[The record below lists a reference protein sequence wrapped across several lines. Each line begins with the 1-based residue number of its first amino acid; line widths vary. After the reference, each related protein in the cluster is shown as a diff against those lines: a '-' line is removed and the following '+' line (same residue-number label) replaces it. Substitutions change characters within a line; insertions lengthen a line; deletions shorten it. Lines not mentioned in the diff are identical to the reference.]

1 MGELCAAPALLQ
13 ENSRRLDA
21 MFRLSFKAA
30 MICGALL
37 LFGPTLFGQ
46 ARIGSIQGV
55 VKDPT
60 GALVPNANITVTQPV
75 TGYKQ
80 TTQTDA
86 QGSFKLVNLP
96 FNVYK
101 VRAEASGFSPAEESI
116 DLETTIPMNLELSL
130 TLEEA
135 TANVTV
141 TTGGAAMLE
150 PDRTSSDTDINQ
162 SVLERPLGAAPSRA
176 IESIVASTPGF
187 VTDDNGRMH
196 PRGSESQVQYV
207 IDGVPVTDNLSAI
220 FSTSLDARTLR
231 TVEVLTG
238 GIPAEFGDKLAG
250 VINVNT
256 RSGLEGPTQGGISFS
271 GGSFST
277 GETAVDFA
285 THTRKLGFL
294 TNLSASTSQRFLDPP
309 TLDNFHNFGRTGKA
323 FFRLDYQ
330 FDANNSLRGVF
341 NFGGSN
347 FEVPNRFAQEAAGQ
361 DQRQRL
367 RDNSQNIS
375 YQHIFSPN
383 SVAQFSFFHRQSNA
397 QLISNTLSTPVVA
410 DQDRTLQNYG
420 VIGSLALTRD
430 SHNIKVGG
438 QVTITP
444 LDEHFSFYPT
454 QQFPDLVDDE
464 GNVFP
469 NPVNNFNAA
478 NPFVFDQSRTGRTL
492 SAYVQD
498 RFTVV
503 KNLTLDLGVRYDNYK
518 LLIGEQEFSPRL
530 AVAYFVPKTRT
541 TLRASYNRL
550 FQPPPAENLLL
561 ASSQAAAALSPI
573 SVLQGITTVLP
584 ILPDKQNAFEA
595 GAQQLLSNLFR
606 LNLTVYQKRIKNFS
620 DKDQFFETGVIF
632 PIAISSGRVTGEEV
646 RLESTDIHGFHTFVS
661 YANSRAFGVTP
672 ITGGLFLGEDP
683 QDLFLK
689 GFKFANDHDQRN
701 EAQFQVS
708 YNHHSGLYASLSG
721 RYDSGVPVDVEPG
734 TTLADFVAEGFDPR
748 LYNEIDFQRGRV
760 RPRTILDFSV
770 GADLMQKERV
780 SMNLQFDVQNLT
792 NELFLYNFES
802 VFSGTHVGPPRQF
815 SGRLTFKFK

>member
-1 MGELCAAPALLQ
+1 MLCT
-13 ENSRRLDA
+13 D
-21 MFRLSFKAA
+21 SFKAA
-30 MICGALL
+30 VICGLL
-37 LFGPTLFGQ
+37 LFFGTTVFAQ
-46 ARIGSIQGV
+46 VRIGSVTGV
-55 VKDPT
+55 VKDPG
-60 GALVPNANITVTQPV
+60 GALVPNAQITITQPV
-75 TGYKQ
+75 TGYRQ

-96 FNVYK
+96 FNTYK
-101 VRAEASGFSPAEESI
+101 VRAEANGFQPAETSI
-116 DLETTIPMNLELSL
+116 DLETTIPLNVELSL
-130 TLEEA
+130 SLEQT
-135 TANVTV
+135 TAAITI
-141 TTGGAAMLE
+141 TTGDTAMLE
-150 PDRTSSDTDINQ
+150 PDRTSSDTDIAQ
-162 SVLERPLGAAPSRA
+162 TILERPVGAAPSRA

-207 IDGVPVTDNLSAI
+207 VDGVPITDNLSAI

-277 GETAVDFA
+277 GETAVDFS
-285 THTRKLGFL
+285 THTKKLGFL
-294 TNLSASTSQRFLDPP
+294 MNLSASTSQRYLDPP
-309 TLDNFHNFGRTGKA
+309 TIDNFHNFGRTAKG

-347 FEVPNRFAQEAAGQ
+347 FEVPNRLNQEIAGQ
-361 DQRQRL
+361 DQKQRL

-375 YQHIFSPN
+375 FQHIFSPN
-383 SVAQFSFFHRQSNA
+383 TVAQFSFFHRQNNA

-410 DQDRTLQNYG
+410 NQDRTLQNYG
-420 VIGSLALTRD
+420 GIGSLSLTRG
-430 SHNIKVGG
+430 SHNLKLGG
-438 QVTITP
+438 QFTITP
-444 LDEHFSFYPT
+444 VDEHFSFYPT
-454 QQFPDLVDDE
+454 TPFSDLVDDE

-469 NPVNNFNAA
+469 NPVNNFNVA
-478 NPFVFDQSRTGRTL
+478 NPFVFDQSETGRTL

-498 RFTVV
+498 RFTVF
-503 KNLTLDLGVRYDNYK
+503 KNFTADLGVRYDNYK
-518 LLIGEQEFSPRL
+518 LLISEQAVSPRL
-530 AVAYFVPKTRT
+530 ALAYFIPKTKT

-561 ASSQAAAALSPI
+561 ASSSAAAALSPI
-573 SVLQGITTVLP
+573 AVLQGITTVNP

-595 GAQQLLSNLFR
+595 GAQQLLSNVFR
-606 LNLTVYQKRIKNFS
+606 LNLTVYQKRIENFS

-683 QDLFLK
+683 QDLFLH
-689 GFKFANDHDQRN
+689 GLKFANDHDQRN

-708 YNHHSGLYASLSG
+708 YNHRPSGLYASFSG

-734 TTLADFVAEGFDPR
+734 TTLADFVAQGFDPR
-748 LYNEIDFQRGRV
+748 LFDKIDFQRGRV

-780 SMNLQFDVQNLT
+780 SMNVQFDVQNLT

-802 VFSGTHVGPPRQF
+802 VFSGTHVGYPRLF
-815 SGRLTFKFK
+815 SGRLSLRFK

>member
-1 MGELCAAPALLQ
+1 L
-13 ENSRRLDA
+13 
-21 MFRLSFKAA
+21 
-30 MICGALL
+30 
-37 LFGPTLFGQ
+37 GQ

-55 VKDPT
+55 IKDPT
-60 GALVPNANITVTQPV
+60 GALVPNAKVVVTQPV
-75 TGYKQ
+75 TGYQQ

-86 QGSFKLVNLP
+86 QGFFKLVNVP
-96 FNVYK
+96 FNTYK
-101 VRAEASGFSPAEESI
+101 VRVEASGFQPAEESV
-116 DLETTIPMNLELSL
+116 DLHTTIPLNVDLSL
-130 TLEEA
+130 SVEET
-135 TANVTV
+135 TAAVTI
-141 TTGGAAMLE
+141 TTGGEGMLE
-150 PDRTSSDTDINQ
+150 TDRTSSDTDINQ
-162 SVLERPLGAAPSRA
+162 TLLERPLGAAPSRA

-207 IDGVPVTDNLSAI
+207 VDGVPVTDNMSAI

-256 RSGLEGPTQGGISFS
+256 RSGLEGPTQGGLSFS

-277 GETAVDFA
+277 GEAAADFS
-285 THTRKLGFL
+285 THTKKLGFL
-294 TNLSASTSQRFLDPP
+294 TNLSASTSQRYLDPP
-309 TLDNFHNFGRTGKA
+309 TLDNFHNFGRTGKG
-323 FFRLDYQ
+323 FFRFDYQ
-330 FDANNSLRGVF
+330 FDTNNSLRAVL

-347 FEVPNRFAQEAAGQ
+347 FQVPNRFNQELTGQ

-367 RDNSQNIS
+367 RDNAQNIGFT
-375 YQHIFSPN
+375 HIFSPN

-397 QLISNTLSTPVVA
+397 KLLSNTLSTPVVA
-410 DQDRTLQNYG
+410 NQDRTLQNYG
-420 VIGSLALTRD
+420 AIGSLALTRG
-430 SHNIKVGG
+430 SHNIKFGG

-444 LDEHFSFYPT
+444 IDEHFSFYPAVP
-454 QQFPDLVDDE
+454 FSDLDDDE
-464 GNVFP
+464 GNTLP

-478 NPFVFDQSRTGRTL
+478 NPFVFNQSKTGRTF
-492 SAYVQD
+492 SGYVQD
-498 RFTVV
+498 RFTVF

-518 LLIGEQEFSPRL
+518 LLISEQAVSPRL
-530 AVAYFVPKTRT
+530 GLAYFIPKTKT

-561 ASSQAAAALSPI
+561 ASSPDAAALSPI
-573 SVLQGITTVLP
+573 SVLRGITTVQP

-595 GAQQLLSNLFR
+595 GAQQLIGQLFR

-632 PIAISSGRVTGEEV
+632 PITISSGRVTGEEV
-646 RLESTDIHGFHTFVS
+646 RLESTDIHGIHGFVS
-661 YANSRAFGVTP
+661 YANARAFGVTP

-683 QDLFLK
+683 QDLFLN

-708 YNHHSGLYASLSG
+708 YNHRRSGLYASFSG
-721 RYDSGVPVDVEPG
+721 RYDSGVPAEVEPG
-734 TTLADFVAEGFDPR
+734 TTLSDFIAQGFDPR

-760 RPRTILDFSV
+760 RPRTILDFSL

-780 SMNLQFDVQNLT
+780 SMNVQFDIQNLT

-802 VFSGTHVGPPRQF
+802 VFSGTHVGFPRLF
-815 SGRLTFKFK
+815 SGRLSLRFK

>member
-1 MGELCAAPALLQ
+1 MLFRIPFRAAI
-13 ENSRRLDA
+13 
-21 MFRLSFKAA
+21 
-30 MICGALL
+30 ICGALI
-37 LFGPTLFGQ
+37 LFGPTVFAQ

-55 VKDPT
+55 VKDPG
-60 GALVPNANITVTQPV
+60 GALVPNATITVTQPV
-75 TGYKQ
+75 TGYRQ

-96 FNVYK
+96 FNTYK
-101 VRAEASGFSPAEESI
+101 VRAEANGFQPAEESI
-116 DLETTIPMNLELSL
+116 DLETTIPLNLELSV
-130 TLEEA
+130 TLEQT
-135 TANVTV
+135 TAAVTV
-141 TTGGAAMLE
+141 TTSGEAMLE

-162 SVLERPLGAAPSRA
+162 TILERPLGAAPSRA

-207 IDGVPVTDNLSAI
+207 IDGVPVTDNMSAI

-256 RSGLEGPTQGGISFS
+256 RSGLEGPTQGGVSLS

-277 GETAVDFA
+277 GEAAADFA
-285 THTRKLGFL
+285 THTKKLGFL
-294 TNLSASTSQRFLDPP
+294 MNLSTSTSQRYLDPP
-309 TLDNFHNFGRTGKA
+309 TLDNFHNFGRTGKG

-347 FEVPNRFAQEAAGQ
+347 IQVPNRFAQELAGQ

-375 YQHIFSPN
+375 FQHIFSPN
-383 SVAQFSFFHRQSNA
+383 SVAQFSFFHRQSNSK
-397 QLISNTLSTPVVA
+397 LISNPLSTPVVA
-410 DQDRTLQNYG
+410 NQDRTLQNYG
-420 VIGSLALTRD
+420 GLGSLSLTRG
-430 SHNIKVGG
+430 SHNIKFGG
-438 QVTITP
+438 QFTITP
-444 LDEHFSFYPT
+444 VDEHFSFYPT
-454 QQFPDLVDDE
+454 APFPDLENEAGDVL
-464 GNVFP
+464 P
-469 NPVNNFNAA
+469 NPVNAFNAA
-478 NPFVFDQSRTGRTL
+478 NPFVFNHSKTGRTL

-498 RFTVV
+498 RFTVF
-503 KNLTLDLGVRYDNYK
+503 KNLTLDLGVRYDNYRF
-518 LLIGEQEFSPRL
+518 LISEQAVSPRL
-530 AVAYFVPKTRT
+530 GFAYYIPKTKT
-541 TLRASYNRL
+541 TFRASYNRL

-561 ASSQAAAALSPI
+561 ASSNEAAALSPI
-573 SVLQGITTVLP
+573 SVLQGITAVEP
-584 ILPDKQNAFEA
+584 ILPDKQHAFEA
-595 GAQQLLSNLFR
+595 GAQQLLSKFLR

-632 PIAISSGRVTGEEV
+632 PIAISSGQVTGEEV
-646 RLESTDIHGFHTFVS
+646 RLESTEIHGFHTFVS
-661 YANSRAFGVTP
+661 YANARAFGVTP
-672 ITGGLFLGEDP
+672 IAGGLFLGENP
-683 QDLFLK
+683 QELFLN

-701 EAQFQVS
+701 EAHFQVS
-708 YNHHSGLYASLSG
+708 YNHRPSGLYATFSG
-721 RYDSGVPVDVEPG
+721 RYDSGVPVDVDPG
-734 TTLADFVAEGFDPR
+734 TTLADFVAQGFDPR
-748 LYNEIDFQRGRV
+748 LYDEIDFQRGRV

-780 SMNLQFDVQNLT
+780 SMNVQFDVQNLT

-802 VFSGTHVGPPRQF
+802 VFSGTHVGYPRLF
-815 SGRLTFKFK
+815 SGRLSLRFK

>member
-1 MGELCAAPALLQ
+1 MILRNLFRTAMVCGILFLLTPAVF
-13 ENSRRLDA
+13 A
-21 MFRLSFKAA
+21 
-30 MICGALL
+30 
-37 LFGPTLFGQ
+37 Q
-46 ARIGSIQGV
+46 ARIGSIQGA

-60 GALVPNANITVTQPV
+60 GALVPNAKVTVTQPV
-75 TGYKQ
+75 TGYRQ
-80 TTQTDA
+80 ETQTDA
-86 QGSFKLVNLP
+86 QGSFKLVNVP
-96 FNVYK
+96 FNTYK
-101 VRAEASGFSPAEESI
+101 VRVEAPGFQPTEESI
-116 DLETTIPMNLELSL
+116 DLHTTIPLNIDLSL
-130 TLEEA
+130 SLEET
-135 TANVTV
+135 TAAVTI
-141 TTGGAAMLE
+141 TTNGAAMLE
-150 PDRTSSDTDINQ
+150 TDRTSSDTDISQ
-162 SVLERPLGAAPSRA
+162 SILERPVGAAPSRA

-207 IDGVPVTDNLSAI
+207 VDGVPVTDNMSAI

-277 GETAVDFA
+277 GEAAADFS
-285 THTRKLGFL
+285 THTKKLGFL
-294 TNLSASTSQRFLDPP
+294 TNLSASTSQRYLDPP
-309 TLDNFHNFGRTGKA
+309 TLDNFHNFGRTGKG

-347 FEVPNRFAQEAAGQ
+347 FQVPNRFNQELAGQ

-367 RDNSQNIS
+367 RDNSQNIGFT
-375 YQHIFSPN
+375 HIFSPN
-383 SVAQFSFFHRQSNA
+383 TLAQFSFFHRQSNA
-397 QLISNTLSTPVVA
+397 KLLSNTLSTPVVA
-410 DQDRTLQNYG
+410 NQDRTLQNYG
-420 VIGSLALTRD
+420 GIGSLTLTRG
-430 SHNIKVGG
+430 SHNIKFGG
-438 QVTITP
+438 QVTVTP
-444 LDEHFSFYPT
+444 VDEHFSFYPT
-454 QQFPDLVDDE
+454 APFPDLEDEE

-478 NPFVFDQSRTGRTL
+478 NPFLFNQSKTGRTL

-518 LLIGEQEFSPRL
+518 LLISEQAVSPRIGI
-530 AVAYFVPKTRT
+530 AYFVPKTQT

-561 ASSQAAAALSPI
+561 ASSPEAAALSPI
-573 SVLQGITTVLP
+573 SVLQGITTVQP

-595 GAQQLLSNLFR
+595 GAQQLLGQLFR
-606 LNLTVYQKRIKNFS
+606 LNLTVYQKRIENFS
-620 DKDQFFETGVIF
+620 DKDQFFETGIIF

-661 YANSRAFGVTP
+661 YANARAFGVTP

-683 QDLFLK
+683 QDLFLN

-701 EAQFQVS
+701 EAQFQLS
-708 YNHHSGLYASLSG
+708 YNHRRSGLYASFSG

-734 TTLADFVAEGFDPR
+734 TTLSDFVAQGFDPR
-748 LYNEIDFQRGRV
+748 LFNEIDFQRGRV

-780 SMNLQFDVQNLT
+780 SMNVQFDVQNLT
-792 NELFLYNFES
+792 NELFVYNFES
-802 VFSGTHVGPPRQF
+802 VFSGTHVGFPRLF
-815 SGRLTFKFK
+815 SGRVSLRFK

>member
-1 MGELCAAPALLQ
+1 MI
-13 ENSRRLDA
+13 
-21 MFRLSFKAA
+21 FRFRTAIA
-30 MICGALL
+30 CGVLL
-37 LFGPTLFGQ
+37 LLTPAVFSQG
-46 ARIGSIQGV
+46 RIGSIQGV

-60 GALVPNANITVTQPV
+60 GALVPNAKVVVTQPV
-75 TGYKQ
+75 TGYNQ

-86 QGSFKLVNLP
+86 QGSFKLVNVP
-96 FNVYK
+96 FNTYK
-101 VRAEASGFSPAEESI
+101 VRVEATGFQPAEESV
-116 DLETTIPMNLELSL
+116 DLHTTIPLNVDLSL
-130 TLEEA
+130 SVEET
-135 TANVTV
+135 TAAVTV
-141 TTGGAAMLE
+141 TTGGAAILE
-150 PDRTSSDTDINQ
+150 TDRTSSDTDISQ
-162 SVLERPLGAAPSRA
+162 TVLERPLGAAPSRA

-207 IDGVPVTDNLSAI
+207 VDGVPVTDNMSAI

-256 RSGLEGPTQGGISFS
+256 RSGLEGPTQGALSFS

-277 GETAVDFA
+277 GEAAVDFS
-285 THTRKLGFL
+285 THTKKLGFL
-294 TNLSASTSQRFLDPP
+294 TNLSASTSQRYLDPP
-309 TLDNFHNFGRTGKA
+309 TLDNFHNFGRTGKG
-323 FFRLDYQ
+323 FFRFDYQ
-330 FDANNSLRGVF
+330 FDTNNTLRAVL
-341 NFGGSN
+341 NFGGTN
-347 FEVPNRFAQEAAGQ
+347 YQVPNRLNQEIAGQ

-367 RDNSQNIS
+367 RDNSQNIGFT
-375 YQHIFSPN
+375 HIFSPN
-383 SVAQFSFFHRQSNA
+383 SVAQFSFFHRQSNSK
-397 QLISNTLSTPVVA
+397 LLSNTLSTPVVA
-410 DQDRTLQNYG
+410 NQDRTLQNYG
-420 VIGSLALTRD
+420 GIGSLALTRG
-430 SHNIKVGG
+430 SHNIKLGG

-454 QQFPDLVDDE
+454 VPFPDLEDEE

-478 NPFVFDQSRTGRTL
+478 NPFVFTQSKTGRTL

-498 RFTVV
+498 RFTVA
-503 KNLTLDLGVRYDNYK
+503 KNLTLDLGVRYDHYK
-518 LLIGEQEFSPRL
+518 LLISEQAVSPRL
-530 AVAYFVPKTRT
+530 GLAYYVPKTKT

-561 ASSQAAAALSPI
+561 ASSSEAAALSPI
-573 SVLQGITTVLP
+573 SVLQGITTVQP

-595 GAQQLLSNLFR
+595 GAQQLLGQLFR

-632 PIAISSGRVTGEEV
+632 PITISSGRVTGEEV
-646 RLESTDIHGFHTFVS
+646 RLESTDIHGVHGFVS
-661 YANSRAFGVTP
+661 YANARAFGVTP
-672 ITGGLFLGEDP
+672 IAGGLFLGENP
-683 QDLFLK
+683 QDLFLN

-708 YNHHSGLYASLSG
+708 YNHRRSGLYASFSG

-734 TTLADFVAEGFDPR
+734 TTLSDFTAQGFDPR
-748 LYNEIDFQRGRV
+748 LFNEIDFQRGRI

-780 SMNLQFDVQNLT
+780 SMNVQFDVQNLT

-802 VFSGTHVGPPRQF
+802 VFSGTHVGFPRLF
-815 SGRLTFKFK
+815 SGRLSLRFK

>member
-1 MGELCAAPALLQ
+1 MVF
-13 ENSRRLDA
+13 NV
-21 MFRLSFKAA
+21 SFKAA
-30 MICGALL
+30 IVCGVLL

-46 ARIGSIQGV
+46 ARISSVQGV

-60 GALVPNANITVTQPV
+60 GALVPNATITVTQPV
-75 TGYKQ
+75 TGYRQ

-86 QGSFKLVNLP
+86 QGAFKLVNLP
-96 FNVYK
+96 FNTYK
-101 VRAEASGFSPAEESI
+101 VRAEAPGFRPAEESI
-116 DLETTIPMNLELSL
+116 DLETTIPLNLELSVS
-130 TLEEA
+130 LEEA
-135 TANVTV
+135 TAAVTV

-162 SVLERPLGAAPSRA
+162 SILERPLGAAPSRA

-207 IDGVPVTDNLSAI
+207 IDGVPVTDNMSAI

-277 GETAVDFA
+277 GEAAADFS
-285 THTRKLGFL
+285 THTKKLGFL
-294 TNLSASTSQRFLDPP
+294 TNLSASTSQRYLDPP

-347 FEVPNRFAQEAAGQ
+347 FQVPNRFAQEVAGQ
-361 DQRQRL
+361 DQRQRQ

-383 SVAQFSFFHRQSNA
+383 SVAQFSFFHRQSKSE
-397 QLISNTLSTPVVA
+397 LISNTLSTPVVA
-410 DQDRTLQNYG
+410 NQDRTLQNYG
-420 VIGSLALTRD
+420 AIGSLALTRG

-444 LDEHFSFYPT
+444 VDEHFSFYPT
-454 QQFPDLVDDE
+454 TAFSDLEDGE

-478 NPFVFDQSRTGRTL
+478 NPFVFDQSKTGRTL

-498 RFTVV
+498 RFTAF
-503 KNLTLDLGVRYDNYK
+503 KNMTLDLGVRYDNYK
-518 LLIGEQEFSPRL
+518 LLISEQAVSPRL
-530 AVAYFVPKTRT
+530 GFAYYIPKTQT

-561 ASSQAAAALSPI
+561 ASSPAAAALSPI
-573 SVLQGITTVLP
+573 SVLQGVTTVNP
-584 ILPDKQNAFEA
+584 ILPDKQHAFEA
-595 GAQQLLSNLFR
+595 GAQQLLSKLFR

-646 RLESTDIHGFHTFVS
+646 RLESTEIHGFHTFVS
-661 YANSRAFGVTP
+661 YANARAFGVTP

-683 QDLFLK
+683 QDLFLQ
-689 GFKFANDHDQRN
+689 GLKFANDHDQRN

-708 YNHHSGLYASLSG
+708 YTHRPSGIYATFSG

-760 RPRTILDFSV
+760 RPRTVLDFSV
-770 GADLMQKERV
+770 GADLKQKERV

-792 NELFLYNFES
+792 NELFLYNFQS
-802 VFSGTHVGPPRQF
+802 VFSGTHVGYPRLF

>member
-1 MGELCAAPALLQ
+1 MSA
-13 ENSRRLDA
+13 
-21 MFRLSFKAA
+21 
-30 MICGALL
+30 CGCILL
-37 LFGPTLFGQ
+37 LSATAIFSQ

-60 GALVPNANITVTQPV
+60 GALVPDAKVTVTQPV

-86 QGSFKLVNLP
+86 QGSFKLVSVP
-96 FNVYK
+96 FNTYK
-101 VRAEASGFSPAEESI
+101 VRVEATGFQPAEESI
-116 DLETTIPMNLELSL
+116 DLETTIPTNLELSL
-130 TLEEA
+130 TLEQA
-135 TANVTV
+135 TASVSVSTD
-141 TTGGAAMLE
+141 TGAMLE
-150 PDRTSSDTDINQ
+150 TDRTSSDTDLNQ
-162 SVLERPLGAAPSRA
+162 TILERPVGAAPSRG
-176 IESIVASTPGF
+176 IESMVASTPGF

-207 IDGVPVTDNLSAI
+207 VDGVPVTDNMSAI

-256 RSGLEGPTQGGISFS
+256 KSGLEGPTQGGISLS

-277 GETAVDFA
+277 GEIAADFA
-285 THTRKLGFL
+285 THTKKLGFL
-294 TNLSASTSQRFLDPP
+294 TNLSSSTSQRYLDPP
-309 TLDNFHNFGRTGKA
+309 TLDNFHNFGRTGKG

-330 FDANNSLRGVF
+330 FDSNNTLRGVF

-347 FEVPNRFAQEAAGQ
+347 FQVPNRFNQEIAGQ
-361 DQRQRL
+361 DQRQEL

-383 SVAQFSFFHRQSNA
+383 TVAQFSFFHRQGNA
-397 QLISNTLSTPVVA
+397 KLFSNTQSTPVVA
-410 DQDRTLQNYG
+410 AQDRTLQNYG
-420 VIGSLALTRD
+420 GIGSLALTRGK
-430 SHNIKVGG
+430 HNIKVGG

-444 LDEHFSFYPT
+444 VREHFSFYPT
-454 QQFPDLVDDE
+454 IPFPDLVDED
-464 GNVFP
+464 GNVFA
-469 NPVNNFNAA
+469 NPVNSFTAA
-478 NPFVFDQSRTGRTL
+478 NPFVFNGSKTGRTL

-498 RFTVV
+498 RFTVI

-518 LLIGEQEFSPRL
+518 LLISEQAVSPRL
-530 AVAYFVPKTRT
+530 AIAYYIPKTKT

-561 ASSQAAAALSPI
+561 ASSSEAAAISPI
-573 SVLQGITTVLP
+573 AVLGGATALQPV
-584 ILPDKQNAFEA
+584 LPDKEHAFEA
-595 GAQQLLSNLFR
+595 GAQQLLSQFFR

-632 PIAISSGRVTGEEV
+632 PIAISAGRVTGEEV
-646 RLESTDIHGFHTFVS
+646 RLESTDIHGFHAFAS
-661 YANSRAFGVTP
+661 YANARAYGVTP
-672 ITGGLFLGEDP
+672 INGGLFLGEDP
-683 QDLFLK
+683 KDLLVS
-689 GFKFANDHDQRN
+689 GLKFANDHDQRN
-701 EAQFQVS
+701 EAQFQLG
-708 YNHHSGLYASLSG
+708 YTHHKSGLYANFNG

-734 TTLADFVAEGFDPR
+734 TTLADFVADGFDPR

-760 RPRTILDFSV
+760 RPRMILDFSV
-770 GADLMQKERV
+770 GADLLQKERV
-780 SMNLQFDVQNLT
+780 SMNVQFDVQNLT

-802 VFSGTHVGPPRQF
+802 VFSGTHVGYPRLF
-815 SGRLTFKFK
+815 SGRLSFRFK

>member
-1 MGELCAAPALLQ
+1 MI
-13 ENSRRLDA
+13 
-21 MFRLSFKAA
+21 FRNLFRTVI
-30 MICGALL
+30 ICGALL
-37 LFGPTLFGQ
+37 PLGLTAFAQ
-46 ARIGSIQGV
+46 SRIGTIQGT

-60 GALVPNANITVTQPV
+60 GALVPNAQVTVTQPV
-75 TGYKQ
+75 TGYRQ

-86 QGSFKLVNLP
+86 QGSFKLVNVP
-96 FNVYK
+96 FNTYK
-101 VRAEASGFSPAEESI
+101 VRVEAAGFQPVEESI
-116 DLETTIPMNLELSL
+116 DLETTIPLNLELSL
-130 TLEEA
+130 SLEEA

-150 PDRTSSDTDINQ
+150 TDRTSSDTDISQ
-162 SVLERPLGAAPSRA
+162 TILERPLGAAPSRA

-207 IDGVPVTDNLSAI
+207 VDGVPVTDNMSAI

-256 RSGLEGPTQGGISFS
+256 RSGLEGPTQGGLSFS

-277 GETAVDFA
+277 GEVAADFS
-285 THTRKLGFL
+285 THTKKLGFL
-294 TNLSASTSQRFLDPP
+294 TNLSASTSQRYLDPP
-309 TLDNFHNFGRTGKA
+309 TLDNFHNFGRTGKG

-347 FEVPNRFAQEAAGQ
+347 FQVPNRVNQEIAGQ

-367 RDNSQNIS
+367 RDNAQNIGF
-375 YQHIFSPN
+375 QHIFSPN
-383 SVAQFSFFHRQSNA
+383 TVAQFSFFHRQSNA
-397 QLISNTLSTPVVA
+397 RLLSNTLSTPVVA
-410 DQDRTLQNYG
+410 NQDRTLQNYG
-420 VIGSLALTRD
+420 AIGSLALTRG
-430 SHNIKVGG
+430 SHNIKFGG

-444 LDEHFSFYPT
+444 VDEHFSFYPT
-454 QQFPDLVDDE
+454 VAFPDLEDEE

-478 NPFVFDQSRTGRTL
+478 HPFVFNQSKTGRTL

-498 RFTVV
+498 RFTVF

-518 LLIGEQEFSPRL
+518 LLIHEQEVSPRIG
-530 AVAYFVPKTRT
+530 VAYFIPKTKT

-561 ASSQAAAALSPI
+561 ASSAEAAALSPI
-573 SVLQGITTVLP
+573 AVLRGITTVDP
-584 ILPDKQNAFEA
+584 ILPDKEHAFEA
-595 GAQQLLSNLFR
+595 GAQQLISQLFR

-661 YANSRAFGVTP
+661 YANARAFGVTP
-672 ITGGLFLGEDP
+672 IRGGLFLGENP
-683 QDLFLK
+683 QDLFLS
-689 GFKFANDHDQRN
+689 GLKFANDHDQRN
-701 EAQFQVS
+701 EAQFQLS
-708 YNHHSGLYASLSG
+708 YNHRRSGIYASFNG

-734 TTLADFVAEGFDPR
+734 TTLSEFVAQGFDPR

-780 SMNLQFDVQNLT
+780 SLNLQFDVQNLT

-802 VFSGTHVGPPRQF
+802 VFSGTHVGYPRLF
-815 SGRLTFKFK
+815 SGRLSLRFK

>member
-1 MGELCAAPALLQ
+1 M
-13 ENSRRLDA
+13 
-21 MFRLSFKAA
+21 SFKDPFRAA
-30 MICGALL
+30 LIGGVLL
-37 LFGPTLFGQ
+37 LFGPTVFAQ
-46 ARIGSIQGV
+46 ARIGSVQGV
-55 VKDPT
+55 VKDPG
-60 GALVPNANITVTQPV
+60 GALVPNAQITVTQPV
-75 TGYKQ
+75 TGYHQ
-80 TTQTDA
+80 STQTDA

-96 FNVYK
+96 FNTYK
-101 VRAEASGFSPAEESI
+101 VRAEATGFQPAEESI
-116 DLETTIPMNLELSL
+116 DLESTVPLSVDLSL
-130 TLEEA
+130 SLEQT
-135 TANVTV
+135 TAAVTV
-141 TTGGAAMLE
+141 TTDNAAMLE
-150 PDRTSSDTDINQ
+150 PDRTSSDTDIGQ
-162 SVLERPLGAAPSRA
+162 TILERPVGAAPSRA

-207 IDGVPVTDNLSAI
+207 VDGVPITDNMSAI

-277 GETAVDFA
+277 GETAVDFS
-285 THTRKLGFL
+285 THTKKLGFL
-294 TNLSASTSQRFLDPP
+294 TNLSASTSQRYLDPP
-309 TLDNFHNFGRTGKA
+309 TLDNFHNFGRTGKG

-347 FEVPNRFAQEAAGQ
+347 FEVPNRFNQELAGQ

-367 RDNSQNIS
+367 RDNSENIS
-375 YQHIFSPN
+375 FQHIFSPN
-383 SVAQFSFFHRQSNA
+383 TVAQFSFFHRQNHA
-397 QLISNTLSTPVVA
+397 ELISNTLSTPVVA
-410 DQDRTLQNYG
+410 NQDRTLQNYG
-420 VIGSLALTRD
+420 GIGSVAITRG

-438 QVTITP
+438 QFTITP
-444 LDEHFSFYPT
+444 VDEHFSFYPT
-454 QQFPDLVDDE
+454 KQFPDLVDDD

-478 NPFVFDQSRTGRTL
+478 NPFVFDQSKTGRTL

-498 RFTVV
+498 RFTVF

-518 LLIGEQEFSPRL
+518 LLISEQEVSPR
-530 AVAYFVPKTRT
+530 VGFAYFIPKTKT
-541 TLRASYNRL
+541 TFRASYNRL

-561 ASSQAAAALSPI
+561 ASSSAAAALSPI
-573 SVLQGITTVLP
+573 SVLQGITTVNP

-595 GAQQLLSNLFR
+595 GAQQLLSQFFR
-606 LNLTVYQKRIKNFS
+606 LNLTVYQKRIENFS

-683 QDLFLK
+683 QDLFLH
-689 GFKFANDHDQRN
+689 GLKFANDHDQRN

-708 YNHHSGLYASLSG
+708 YNHRPSGLYASFSG

-734 TTLADFVAEGFDPR
+734 TTLAQFVADGFDPR
-748 LYNEIDFQRGRV
+748 LFNKIDFQRGRV
-760 RPRTILDFSV
+760 RPRTIFDFSV
-770 GADLMQKERV
+770 GADLLQKERV
-780 SMNLQFDVQNLT
+780 SLNLQFDVQNLT

-802 VFSGTHVGPPRQF
+802 VFSGTHVGYPRLF
-815 SGRLTFKFK
+815 SGRLSLRFK